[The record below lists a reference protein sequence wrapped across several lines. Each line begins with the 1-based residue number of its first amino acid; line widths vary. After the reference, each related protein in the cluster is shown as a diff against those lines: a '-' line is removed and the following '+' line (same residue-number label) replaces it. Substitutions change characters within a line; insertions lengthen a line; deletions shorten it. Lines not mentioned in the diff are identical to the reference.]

1 MRKPI
6 TVSINYK
13 DIEFEESFNS
23 DREAIEFINHWS
35 IDKDEWVKNVE
46 ERIESDR
53 IDESNMT

>member
-1 MRKPI
+1 MSKPI